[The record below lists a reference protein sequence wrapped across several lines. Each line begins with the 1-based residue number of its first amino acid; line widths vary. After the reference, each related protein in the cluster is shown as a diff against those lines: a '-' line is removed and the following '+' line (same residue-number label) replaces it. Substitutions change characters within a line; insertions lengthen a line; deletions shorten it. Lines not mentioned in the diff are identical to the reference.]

1 MKEDT
6 SVFAF
11 DHAKFSTVGS
21 HKQSAV
27 KRNVSKSYSLQ
38 NEFQFGCNYN
48 VTSYF
53 LDVLLGWNVMK
64 RNDVSKIENCFVP
77 L

>member
-38 NEFQFGCNYN
+38 NEFQSSCNSN
-48 VTSYF
+48 AGLEIGHF
-53 LDVLLGWNVMK
+53 EKN
-64 RNDVSKIENCFVP
+64 SKLKKNTQ
-77 L
+77 